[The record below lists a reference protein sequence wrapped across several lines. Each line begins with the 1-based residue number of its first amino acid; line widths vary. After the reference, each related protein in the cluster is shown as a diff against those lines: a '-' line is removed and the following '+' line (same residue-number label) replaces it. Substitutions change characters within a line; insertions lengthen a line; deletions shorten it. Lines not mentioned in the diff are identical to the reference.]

1 MCSTVEIHCFV
12 YNYLHVPVPFVE
24 KTIHSPLN
32 YLKFVNLYGSLILHC
47 IPGGSDG
54 NEFACIV
61 GDLGSIPGLGKSPG
75 GGHGNPLQYCLE
87 NPHGQKCLAS
97 CSLWG
102 RKESGTTEYQSTHLC
117 DNSWNQV
124 VKVIWSCCPLKSFF
138 FLF

>member
-1 MCSTVEIHCFV
+1 MCSKVEIHCLV

-32 YLKFVNLYGSLILHC
+32 YLKFVNLYGSLILHR

-54 NEFACIV
+54 KEFACIV

-87 NPHGQKCLAS
+87 NPHRQR
-97 CSLWG
+97 SLMG
-102 RKESGTTEYQSTHLC
+102 YCPRGHKELDTTEQVSTFL
-117 DNSWNQV
+117 S
-124 VKVIWSCCPLKSFF
+124 ITPLKSHVNVFSPF
-138 FLF
+138 TFCL